1 MNELFLVVWFAVTRQ
16 PHDTSDQLSGSFP
29 LRRNMFLVVIQ
40 GRSLMGDK
48 HWSEV
53 SVVVLIFSLYC
64 FVSLPVTKLC
74 TVMITIA
81 IYRCILCIACEEVLK
96 GQFIQ
101 IIKKKHILK
110 LVVSINVDTLDVCVL
125 LS

>member
-1 MNELFLVVWFAVTRQ
+1 MPA
-16 PHDTSDQLSGSFP
+16 SDQLFGSFP

-40 GRSLMGDK
+40 GHSVMGDK

-53 SVVVLIFSLYC
+53 LMRVLIFSLYC

-81 IYRCILCIACEEVLK
+81 IHRCILCIVCEEVLK

-110 LVVSINVDTLDVCVL
+110 LVVSIHVDTVDMCVL